1 MIIDYDYWLLI
12 MIIDYDYDH
21 NHNHQVDV
29 PENFRGDT
37 ALIAASEV
45 KLVMKIIIVENWEEI
60 IENYF
65 NFYVMPRRWE
75 ELIIISNLCP
85 RPEM

>member
-1 MIIDYDYWLLI
+1 M
-12 MIIDYDYDH
+12 
-21 NHNHQVDV
+21 DV

-65 NFYVMPRRWE
+65 NFDVTQCKMEVRIWSGKNH
-75 ELIIISNLCP
+75 ISKWP
-85 RPEM
+85 KSG